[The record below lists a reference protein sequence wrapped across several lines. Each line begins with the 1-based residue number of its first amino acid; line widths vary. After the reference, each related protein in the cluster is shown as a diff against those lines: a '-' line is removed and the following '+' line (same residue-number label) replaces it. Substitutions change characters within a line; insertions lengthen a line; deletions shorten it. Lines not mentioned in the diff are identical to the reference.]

1 MAVADH
7 PCSIRR
13 WCDRE
18 NFRRRALVRQR
29 GISVYILM
37 GIMPFVA
44 LERNESARAVRRSP
58 QLYGLERQ
66 QDFIA

>member
-7 PCSIRR
+7 PCPIRR
-13 WCDRE
+13 WCYRE
-18 NFRRRALVRQR
+18 NFRRRTLVRQW

-44 LERNESARAVRRSP
+44 PERNEPAGVGVGATLRW
-58 QLYGLERQ
+58 LGL
-66 QDFIA
+66 